1 MSNKDH
7 TCSICG
13 EPAKTKLHVEP
24 EVGHIYLCRKTSCR
38 RSALGDLME
47 NEYQGRR
54 KGQVEY
60 AEKVG
65 AISLIIMIAFVV
77 AYIVSKVLS
86 RL

>member
-13 EPAKTKLHVEP
+13 KPAKSKLHVEP
-24 EVGHIYLCRKTSCR
+24 EVGHIYLCNNTSCR
-38 RSALGDLME
+38 RTALGDLME

-65 AISLIIMIAFVV
+65 AISLIIMLSFVIGYLV
-77 AYIVSKVLS
+77 HKLLS
-86 RL
+86 